1 MHVDTHSV
9 TTSCT
14 TAAYLSPSLY
24 EVLVVFRIHCDL
36 HLHDIVLQRNCEMVM
51 MNKLKEWGEIGGNA
65 QS

>member
-1 MHVDTHSV
+1 MHVGHDFF
-9 TTSCT
+9 CT
-14 TAAYLSPSLY
+14 TAAYLSPSLN

-51 MNKLKEWGEIGGNA
+51 MNKLKEWGEIGGKERYA